1 MKENLLIFL
10 LINEGQE
17 AFQKIKD
24 KISPEDFKNELNK
37 KIVTILYEE
46 LNKGDISN
54 VIGIFEND
62 EALLSHITY
71 ILSKEMDLSDTN
83 KALEDLIS
91 KFEKE
96 KLQKEK
102 GELLKRILEGKMSRE
117 EAEQAENR
125 LKEISKELVSLK

>member
-1 MKENLLIFL
+1 M
-10 LINEGQE
+10 
-17 AFQKIKD
+17 
-24 KISPEDFKNELNK
+24 
-37 KIVTILYEE
+37 YEE

-62 EALLSHITY
+62 EALLSHVTY
-71 ILSKEMDLSDTN
+71 ILSKEIDLSDTD

-102 GELLKRILEGKMSRE
+102 GELLKKIIEGNMSKE
-117 EAEQAENR
+117 EVKQAENR